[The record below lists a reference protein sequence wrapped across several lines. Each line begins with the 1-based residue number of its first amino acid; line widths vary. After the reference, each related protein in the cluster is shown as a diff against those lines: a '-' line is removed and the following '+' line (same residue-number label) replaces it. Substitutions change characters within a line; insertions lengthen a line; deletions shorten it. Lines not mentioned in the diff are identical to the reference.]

1 MSLSKKLIKAVAV
14 TVVTVRKIETIR
26 QKSIKNYFQQ
36 IWPKLLQKNS
46 IYNLTNL
53 CVKITFFYI
62 YVFPKFCMSQIPSS
76 MKAIDGI

>member
-1 MSLSKKLIKAVAV
+1 MSLSRKLIKAVAV

-26 QKSIKNYFQQ
+26 QKSIKNYFPQ

-53 CVKITFFYI
+53 CVEITFFYI
-62 YVFPKFCMSQIPSS
+62 YVLPKFCMSQILSC